1 MKRLLGRL
9 LLVSLATLAATLLVP
24 AVAPAAITEY
34 PIPTPASRS
43 VDITAGPDGALWFT
57 ESDAGKIGR
66 VTTTG
71 SFSEFELPT
80 PSFSAPYGITAGPDG
95 ALWFTESSSSANKIG
110 RVTTT
115 GSFSEFT
122 IPTPSS
128 EPRGITAGPD
138 GALWFVELSA
148 NKIGRVTTT
157 GSFSEFTIP
166 TASSLPIEIT
176 AGPDGALWF
185 TEFSSSANKI
195 GRVTTTGSFSEFTI
209 PTASGNPNGIT
220 AGPDGALWFTEQ
232 TGNKIGRVTTTGSF
246 SEFPLPTPG
255 SVPIGI
261 TAGPDGALWFTEF
274 SSGANKIGRLTTT
287 GSLSEFP
294 IPTPSSGPNGITAG
308 PDAAVWFTESTPSAN
323 KIGRIDAGP
332 GAPASLALAPDSD
345 TNTVGSEHC
354 VTATVTDGSGNPTPN
369 VTVRFSASGAN
380 SASGQ
385 ATTDADG
392 KASFCYTGALPGTDT
407 ITAFADTNDSGFQDA
422 GEPSDTATKTW
433 ILPSGTAL
441 CVVKIIN
448 GGEIVTDDGDRASF
462 AGTAKESSSLV
473 ASGNEYYQDHGP
485 AEPLQVKSIA
495 VQALTCNSTRTEGT
509 VFGTATINRQGVH
522 NFRIDVQDL
531 GEPGKNKDHYR
542 IRLDTGY
549 DSGDHVLRDGNVQI
563 R

>member
-1 MKRLLGRL
+1 
-9 LLVSLATLAATLLVP
+9 VSLATLAATLLVP

-95 ALWFTESSSSANKIG
+95 ALWFTESSSSA
-110 RVTTT
+110 
-115 GSFSEFT
+115 
-122 IPTPSS
+122 
-128 EPRGITAGPD
+128 
-138 GALWFVELSA
+138 
-148 NKIGRVTTT
+148 
-157 GSFSEFTIP
+157 
-166 TASSLPIEIT
+166 
-176 AGPDGALWF
+176 
-185 TEFSSSANKI
+185 
-195 GRVTTTGSFSEFTI
+195 
-209 PTASGNPNGIT
+209 
-220 AGPDGALWFTEQ
+220 
-232 TGNKIGRVTTTGSF
+232 NKIGRVTTTGSF

-473 ASGNEYYQDHGP
+473 ASGNEYYQDYGP